1 MLKINSLGSTKLP
14 VTCLGYGSMGLRGP
28 ATWGVRT
35 VAEEDADKFL
45 NQVLD
50 AGINFID
57 SISAHAAAS
66 SFSPQSAVATINN
79 IPTTSKS
86 FTLGLQTYSNVTSRQ
101 ASQGYKQT
109 ASIYYNSTVATLS
122 RFNKQAS
129 LIRSSSFATKV
140 SFGF

>member
-57 SISAHAAAS
+57 TSPDYGASEERIGKYIGSRRSEFFLVSMLRLSTSAD
-66 SFSPQSAVATINN
+66 QV
-79 IPTTSKS
+79 
-86 FTLGLQTYSNVTSRQ
+86 
-101 ASQGYKQT
+101 
-109 ASIYYNSTVATLS
+109 
-122 RFNKQAS
+122 
-129 LIRSSSFATKV
+129 
-140 SFGF
+140 